1 MAAHSSIL
9 AWRISGTEE
18 PDRLWSIGSQRLG
31 HNWNDLALMTSI
43 DTVQSYHH
51 IKHKHGLPRWWRC
64 KEFAC
69 QCSRCGFHP
78 WVGKIPWSRKWPPA
92 PVFLPGKF
100 HGPKSLAGYIS
111 WVCKELDM
119 TEWLSIHTHTPTHT
133 HTHKLWRERGQTRDL
148 WNSPGKNTGVG
159 SHSLLQ
165 EIFET
170 QGLNPHLLTVAR
182 FFTVWVTMETQK
194 RDRCLQ
200 ISGFQSMALGPVA
213 LTPLGN
219 FIELQYL
226 VHTDT
231 YWIGNSRMDLVIC
244 SLTVPPNKTNW
255 EPVVQVTS
263 SQ

>member
-1 MAAHSSIL
+1 MATRSSIL
-9 AWRISGTEE
+9 AW
-18 PDRLWSIGSQRLG
+18 
-31 HNWNDLALMTSI
+31 
-43 DTVQSYHH
+43 
-51 IKHKHGLPRWWRC
+51 
-64 KEFAC
+64 
-69 QCSRCGFHP
+69 
-78 WVGKIPWSRKWPPA
+78 KIPWTKE
-92 PVFLPGKF
+92 PGRLHF
-100 HGPKSLAGYIS
+100 MGLQRVGHD
-111 WVCKELDM
+111 WVTK
-119 TEWLSIHTHTPTHT
+119 HPHTHT
-133 HTHKLWRERGQTRDL
+133 HTHTHTSCGGKEGKPEIYEILQARILEWVAIPFCRRSSRPRD
-148 WNSPGKNTGVG
+148 WTHISC
-159 SHSLLQ
+159 
-165 EIFET
+165 
-170 QGLNPHLLTVAR
+170 TVAR